1 MVLSVK
7 GIAKL
12 LRILNEEFILYITII
27 ENKLKFIIKNEGSIE
42 HFERDFSFKELN
54 EFKAFSL
61 FDSLEEIFNSLNE
74 KLNIEE
80 KITLEHNSDKD
91 VDLNFEF
98 SYMSKKIPVQFT
110 LEKKP
115 DLNYLLH
122 ILDDFEK
129 IKKENKELRE
139 INEGLIN
146 FKKIA
151 TLKSNIVFLK

>member
-1 MVLSVK
+1 MEFNGK
-7 GIAKL
+7 GITK
-12 LRILNEEFILYITII
+12 IINISDEEFILCISLI
-27 ENKLKFIIKNEGSIE
+27 ENKLKILIKNEESIE
-42 HFERDFSFKELN
+42 HFERDYSFKELN
-54 EFKAFSL
+54 EFKAFLL
-61 FDSLEEIFNSLNE
+61 FDSIEEIFTALNE
-74 KLNIEE
+74 NVNSKE
-80 KITLEHNSDKD
+80 KISLEYNSDKD

-151 TLKSNIVFLK
+151 TLKSNIVF